1 MARKA
6 WPDYVSLDEPSR
18 FCWLELSVCYMT
30 DVGGLKAESKEISH
44 IMTRNSQSIV
54 SKTNT
59 ESCFIQY

>member
-6 WPDYVSLDEPSR
+6 WPDHVSLDEPSR

-44 IMTRNSQSIV
+44 LYHGTLIYFAQTL
-54 SKTNT
+54 T
-59 ESCFIQY
+59 